1 MYRRPPSS
9 EKIGRDLPIFS
20 EGEGTSVHRLQ
31 VSALHFWSKTK
42 DIKNK
47 RYVKANSFSRKFIR
61 EFC

>member
-1 MYRRPPSS
+1 MQVIACVQTSPLPQKKSG
-9 EKIGRDLPIFS
+9 EDLPIFS

-47 RYVKANSFSRKFIR
+47 QVR
-61 EFC
+61 EG